1 VSRDDAQGLWE
12 RLSGDLTQ
20 RLPERTFRDWVSP
33 CAPLSCDGETL
44 WVSVPSASVKI
55 WVEQQLA
62 EEFHTSLFHIGAQ
75 DMRLVFTVGAI
86 GAVGDAKGG
95 ADQPAA
101 QGRDLDQGQDQ
112 GRDQAYC
119 AAPQDAL
126 PQGFDRYTLDNFIE
140 GSNSKLAFA
149 AANGIV
155 ESYGRQSALK
165 MNPFFIYGATG
176 LGKTHLMVAIGKA
189 LVVRNPSVR
198 LAYIKSD
205 RFFHEVTTSIRAK
218 SSDQLRLKYQSIDA
232 LLIDD
237 VQLLKNLE
245 RTQEEI
251 FYIFEHLHQHG
262 NQVVITSDRPPDRLE
277 GLHDRLGTRCK
288 WGLIAD
294 LQPPDFE
301 TRFAIKKKKL
311 EDPVFASY
319 PTVPEDVLTF
329 IASKVK
335 ASVRDLEGLLT
346 RSIFQA
352 SFLNSAVTVEIAQE
366 AYRSF
371 TGEEPT
377 AQVSVERVCKAT
389 AEGFGIPFGDLIKKK
404 SRKKEVLLPRQV
416 AMYLIRELTQ
426 ASFAEIG
433 KVFGDMHH
441 STVMNAIDSVKSRMQ
456 RDPDFNRTVIG
467 LSNGI
472 S

>member
-1 VSRDDAQGLWE
+1 VSRDDARAVWE
-12 RLSGDLTQ
+12 RLSGDLAQ
-20 RLPERTFRDWVSP
+20 RLPDRAFRDWVSP

-44 WVSVPSASVKI
+44 WVLVPSASVKI
-55 WVEQQLA
+55 WIERQLA
-62 EEFHTSLFHIGAQ
+62 EEFNTSLFHIGAQ
-75 DMRLVFTVGAI
+75 DMRLIF
-86 GAVGDAKGG
+86 AVGDAAADGRAEEAAGQAAQDQAAGG
-95 ADQPAA
+95 A
-101 QGRDLDQGQDQ
+101 
-112 GRDQAYC
+112 

-155 ESYGRQSALK
+155 EGYGRRSALK

-189 LVVRNPSVR
+189 LAARNPSVR
-198 LAYIKSD
+198 FAYIKSD

-218 SSDQLRLKYQSIDA
+218 NSDQLRLKYQSIDA

-237 VQLLKNLE
+237 IQLLKNLE

-262 NQVVITSDRPPDRLE
+262 NQVIITSDRPPDRLE
-277 GLHDRLGTRCK
+277 GLHDRLVTRCK

-301 TRFAIKKKKL
+301 TRFAILKKKL

-319 PTVPEDVLTF
+319 PTVPEDVLAF
-329 IASKVK
+329 IAGKVK

-352 SFLNSAVTVEIAQE
+352 SFQNSAVTVEIAQE

-377 AQVSVERVCKAT
+377 AQISIERICRAT
-389 AEGFGIPFGDLIKKK
+389 AEGFGMPFNDLVKKK

>member
-1 VSRDDAQGLWE
+1 VSRDDAQGVWE
-12 RLSGDLTQ
+12 RLAGDLAQ
-20 RLPERTFRDWVSP
+20 RLPERAFRDWVSP

-44 WVSVPSASVKI
+44 CVAVPSASVKI
-55 WVEQQLA
+55 WIEQQLA
-62 EEFHTSLFHIGAQ
+62 EEFNTSLFHIGAQ
-75 DMRLVFTVGAI
+75 DMRLVFAVGGAGGRPEAAVGA
-86 GAVGDAKGG
+86 
-95 ADQPAA
+95 PA
-101 QGRDLDQGQDQ
+101 QGVG
-112 GRDQAYC
+112 AE
-119 AAPQDAL
+119 PQDAL
-126 PQGFDRYTLDNFIE
+126 PQGCDRYTLDNFIE

-149 AANGIV
+149 AAAGIV
-155 ESYGRQSALK
+155 ENFGRRSALK

-189 LVVRNPSVR
+189 IVARSPNVRF
-198 LAYIKSD
+198 AYIKSD
-205 RFFHEVTTSIRAK
+205 RFFHEVTASIRAK
-218 SSDQLRLKYQSIDA
+218 RSDQMRLKYQSIDV

-277 GLHDRLGTRCK
+277 GLHDRLVTRCK

-301 TRFAIKKKKL
+301 TRFAILKKKL
-311 EDPVFASY
+311 EDPVFAGY
-319 PTVPEDVLTF
+319 PMVPEEVLAF
-329 IASKVK
+329 VAGKVK

-346 RSIFQA
+346 STIFRA

-377 AQVSVERVCKAT
+377 ARISIERVCKAT
-389 AEGFGIPFGDLIKKK
+389 AESFGIPFGDLIKKK
-404 SRKKEVLLPRQV
+404 SRKREVLLPRQV

-433 KVFGDMHH
+433 KTFGDMHH
-441 STVMNAIDSVKSRMQ
+441 STVMNAIESVKSRMQ
-456 RDPDFNRTVIG
+456 RDPDFSRAVMG
-467 LSNGI
+467 LSNGV